1 MAISTGVQTLS
12 AEAVETL
19 SASKHEPTWMR
30 DRRLAAWQL
39 SEGLALPLGTEEE
52 WRRTDLRGLEL
63 EHYLPL
69 PPQVA
74 AVQRREDLSAFFV
87 EHMTLPETP
96 VGGLVVAIKSP
107 KSKVQCLK
115 SRRCAKSRSL
125 NLRLWTSDLGLV

>member
-1 MAISTGVQTLS
+1 VAVSTGVQTLS

-39 SEGLALPLGTEEE
+39 SQELPLPLGTEEE

-69 PPQVA
+69 PPQVP
-74 AVQRREDLSAFFV
+74 AVQHREALSAFFV
-87 EHMTLPETP
+87 EHITLPETP
-96 VGGLVVAIKSP
+96 VSGLVVHQDVRHSGRHWMTP
-107 KSKVQCLK
+107 
-115 SRRCAKSRSL
+115 
-125 NLRLWTSDLGLV
+125 